1 MNRYP
6 INPDRLELLSIQ
18 ERAERRLLPDEL
30 LLKDIGLLIYPDK
43 PDRISFYHDVL
54 KACHENRINY
64 TGDIDN
70 DNWKVDHALLDFT
83 EKPDEHLDY
92 FEKLKRTE
100 DKRNLFIK
108 QAEIDI
114 YSVLLP
120 PSCYLHRD
128 EIKDYFKSIKLWPI
142 TDCLL
147 ANWFEGEQLPE
158 AVKGVDTDKARKK
171 RKPLLRQTTEG
182 LLLIEE
188 ILEHYKIKYLD
199 ELSTHKAWV
208 KIISGEFT
216 SDYIKKIADTQKRI
230 ELIGGDKL
238 DKQDFSDKY
247 RRRFK

>member
-30 LLKDIGLLIYPDK
+30 LLKDIGLLIYSDK

-70 DNWKVDHALLDFT
+70 DNWKVDYALLDFT

-92 FEKLKRTE
+92 FEKSKRTE

-114 YSVLLP
+114 YSVSLP

-128 EIKDYFKSIKLWPI
+128 EIKDYFQSIKLWPI

-158 AVKGVDTDKARKK
+158 AVEDVGLVSNAGTAATAIQPRKGGYTERNELAIKFVKENPELLTMRKAHIKTFLETK
-171 RKPLLRQTTEG
+171 NSLFVQGFPDWWRQNTIFPKG
-182 LLLIEE
+182 
-188 ILEHYKIKYLD
+188 
-199 ELSTHKAWV
+199 KA
-208 KIISGEFT
+208 G
-216 SDYIKKIADTQKRI
+216 RI
-230 ELIGGDKL
+230 PK
-238 DKQDFSDKY
+238 
-247 RRRFK
+247 

>member
-30 LLKDIGLLIYPDK
+30 LLKDIGLLIYSDK

-92 FEKLKRTE
+92 FEKSKRTE
-100 DKRNLFIK
+100 DKRNLFIE

-114 YSVLLP
+114 YSVLPVSYTHLTLP
-120 PSCYLHRD
+120 
-128 EIKDYFKSIKLWPI
+128 
-142 TDCLL
+142 T
-147 ANWFEGEQLPE
+147 N
-158 AVKGVDTDKARKK
+158 
-171 RKPLLRQTTEG
+171 
-182 LLLIEE
+182 
-188 ILEHYKIKYLD
+188 
-199 ELSTHKAWV
+199 
-208 KIISGEFT
+208 
-216 SDYIKKIADTQKRI
+216 
-230 ELIGGDKL
+230 
-238 DKQDFSDKY
+238 
-247 RRRFK
+247 